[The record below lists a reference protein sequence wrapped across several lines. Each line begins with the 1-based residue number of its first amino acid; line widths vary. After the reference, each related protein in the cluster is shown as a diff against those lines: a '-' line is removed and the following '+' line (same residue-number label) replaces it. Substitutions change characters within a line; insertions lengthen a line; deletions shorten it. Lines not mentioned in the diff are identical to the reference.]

1 MQNKIDVEEKNT
13 YLSRLFNPANRELV
27 IQETFEI
34 VTSRL
39 ETQEKERLEHCW
51 DLVQKLYSGK
61 FPGYR
66 ACNTEYH
73 DFNHTCDVFG
83 ASVRLCDGALAISE
97 QLTPAMYADICIAAM
112 LHDTGYIQEESDISG
127 TGAKYTHSHVERSI
141 DFTLRHRSEFTL
153 NEERAQG
160 IVRMIATTNLATP
173 FSSVPFISKEEIYT
187 AKILASA
194 DLLGQMADRTYLEKL
209 LFLYYEFKEAGFSG
223 YDTEFDMLKK
233 TLGFYEMTKKRLFET
248 LDNTADLAFHH
259 FASRYRVKKNL
270 YLESIERQ
278 IEYLASIM
286 DDNSVNF
293 RKKLKRLD
301 LEEITKT
308 HALASVD

>member
-1 MQNKIDVEEKNT
+1 MLKNKDSDEKHI

-27 IQETFEI
+27 LQETFDI
-34 VTSRL
+34 VISRL
-39 ETQEKERLEHCW
+39 ETEEKERLEHCW
-51 DLVQKLYSGK
+51 NLVRNLYSGT
-61 FPGYR
+61 FPGYKS
-66 ACNTEYH
+66 CNTEYH

-83 ASVRLCDGALAISE
+83 ASVRLCDGALAIGE
-97 QLTPAMYADICIAAM
+97 KLTPAMYADICIAAM
-112 LHDTGYIQEESDISG
+112 LHDVGYIQEESDIHG
-127 TGAKYTHSHVERSI
+127 TGAKYTHCHVERSI
-141 DFTLRHRSEFTL
+141 DFTRRFRKEFTL
-153 NEERAQG
+153 TEARSEG
-160 IVRMIATTNLATP
+160 ISRMIAATNLATP
-173 FSSVPFISKEEIYT
+173 LSSIPFVSEEET
-187 AKILASA
+187 HAAKILASA

-223 YDTEFDMLKK
+223 YDTEFDMLRK
-233 TLGFYEMTKKRLFET
+233 TLGFYEMTKKRLYET
-248 LDNTADLAFHH
+248 LDNTAELALHH
-259 FASRYRVKKNL
+259 FISRYGVEKNL

-308 HALASVD
+308 HALV